1 MSKTLISIVALVV
14 LSFSA
19 SSAFAINKT
28 CNTNVWEKSAAGH
41 TACETMKRPWDW
53 SIKDLAVIGS
63 FTDFRND
70 FSTSPKAVPELSATA
85 APISIALVGGLLAF
99 GLERRRKQ
107 NKK

>member
-19 SSAFAINKT
+19 SSAFAINKK
-28 CNTNVWEKSAAGH
+28 CNTRVWEKSAAGH
-41 TACETMKRPWDW
+41 NACETMKRPWDW
-53 SIKDLAVIGS
+53 SIRDLAVIGS
-63 FTDFRND
+63 FTDYRND
-70 FSTSPKAVPELSATA
+70 FSPKAVPELSATA

-107 NKK
+107 SKK